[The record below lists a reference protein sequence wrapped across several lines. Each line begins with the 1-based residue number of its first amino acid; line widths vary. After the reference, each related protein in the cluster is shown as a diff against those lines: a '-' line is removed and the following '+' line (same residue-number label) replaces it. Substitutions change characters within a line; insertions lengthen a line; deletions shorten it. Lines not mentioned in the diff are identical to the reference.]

1 MYKSLESKNYCF
13 MAMVKKRL
21 LSKSIMAFL
30 ILSLAIQL
38 SGIFLIRAGSP
49 DSHPDVKNTVKPPI
63 FPIPTELQYNEGLF
77 MFDKEVY
84 ILIPEKESSSDD
96 FLAKLLSG
104 ELADKYEQPI
114 SIKRKSSIP
123 GNEKFILIGDITNS
137 LVKDYCDKKGLSTD
151 LKKLGPEGYILS
163 VSDNSIVVAANG
175 RNGALYGFE
184 SLRQILNT
192 EQGNLVIRKILVKDN
207 PEFAFRGIKLYLPG
221 KENITFFKRFIK
233 DFAALYKFNKIILE
247 LNANMRFD
255 KHPELNI
262 GAAQFYRYLN
272 FSRLDRPPG
281 KHQEFQNSSHQDN
294 GDGGILEKEDV
305 ADLVNYMRKFNIEV
319 IPELPSLT
327 HAYYLLAGHKELA
340 ENMEQPFP
348 DTYCPLKPESYKIYF
363 DVLDEYIEVI
373 HPKIIHIGHDE
384 WRMEKNLCSLCRGKD
399 YGQLYADDVTK
410 IHDYLAKKG
419 IKTAIWGDHL
429 LESVTKKDHQEWES
443 STGYKYNIPGAL
455 TPEQVLKLIPKD
467 IIIFNWFWN
476 DINND
481 RQVSDFGFKQVYGN
495 FTPDI
500 DNWQARTKIKGLMGG
515 APSSWAA
522 TTEKNFGKDQIYDF
536 LGTAN
541 LLWSK
546 HYLTEN
552 ELTDITEFLA
562 CDIKT
567 NFSGKKLPGERG
579 FNIRQLDISPYYNS
593 SLTFGIDSLNGS
605 DLITGSVY
613 SGNNIFRLASP
624 SSGGKRAIVA
634 GSQRTGTE
642 SASVSGITI
651 NKDINSI
658 IFLHACSKAGTN
670 EKAYRMIYNF
680 DETAELLGWYEIVY
694 EDGFIETI
702 PIRYGLNIL
711 DWNWSERMK
720 INKKDE
726 EEGIQRYAYEAR
738 AVRCSKENSD
748 PVTFFSYEWENPRYG
763 KKITAINLR
772 SVKNQSGENAI
783 ILLAVSISE
792 NSKVAPAQG
801 TEKE

>member
-1 MYKSLESKNYCF
+1 MNKSLESQNLYFIKIL
-13 MAMVKKRL
+13 KKIL
-21 LSKSIMAFL
+21 LSKLIFAFI
-30 ILSLAIQL
+30 ILSCAIL
-38 SGIFLIRAGSP
+38 FNGIFCSLAGTI
-49 DSHPDVKNTVKPPI
+49 DIKNKDKPVI
-63 FPIPTELQYNEGLF
+63 FPIPSEALINEGVF
-77 MFDKEVY
+77 TIDKTVY
-84 ILIPEKESSSDD
+84 IMIPEKVSSNDE
-96 FLAKLLSG
+96 FLAKLLSND
-104 ELADKYEQPI
+104 LADKYELPI
-114 SIKRKSSIP
+114 SIFRKSAIS
-123 GNEKFILIGDITNS
+123 EKDKFILIGDITNS
-137 LVKDYCDKKGLSTD
+137 LIKDYCEKKGLVTK
-151 LKKLGPEGYILS
+151 LKELGPEGYILS
-163 VSDNSIVVAANG
+163 VSDNNIVVAANN

-184 SLRQILNT
+184 SLRQIIST
-192 EQGNLVIRKILVKDN
+192 ENGNLVIRKMLVKDH
-207 PEFAFRGIKLYLPG
+207 PEFPFRGIKLYLPG

-262 GAAQFYRYLN
+262 GAVQFYRYLN

-327 HAYYLLAGHKELA
+327 HSYYLLAGHKELA
-340 ENMEQPFP
+340 ENPEQPYP

-363 DVLDEYIEVI
+363 DVLDEYIDVI
-373 HPKIIHIGHDE
+373 HPALIQIGHDE

-410 IHDYLAKKG
+410 IHDFLAKKG

-455 TPEQVLKLIPKD
+455 TPEQVLKSIPKD

-476 DINND
+476 EINND
-481 RQVSDFGFKQVYGN
+481 KQVSDFGFNQVYGN

-500 DNWQARTKIKGLMGG
+500 DNWQSRTKIKGLLGG
-515 APSSWAA
+515 APSSWAG
-522 TTEKNFGKDQIYDF
+522 TTENNFGKDQIYDF

-546 HYLTEN
+546 HYLPEN
-552 ELTDITEFLA
+552 ELAIITESLA
-562 CDIKT
+562 GDIK
-567 NFSGKKLPGERG
+567 NNLSGKTLPGDLN
-579 FNIRQLDISPYYNS
+579 FNIRQLDISSDFNS
-593 SLTFGIDSLNGS
+593 SLISGIDTLNGS
-605 DLITGSVY
+605 DLITGNVN
-613 SGNNIFRLASP
+613 SGNIIFRLDSP
-624 SSGGKRAIVA
+624 ATNGNRAIVV
-634 GSQRTGTE
+634 GSQKKGTV
-642 SASVSGITI
+642 SASVNGIVI

-658 IFLHACSKAGTN
+658 IFLHACAKAGSN

-680 DETAELLGWYEIVY
+680 DETAELLGWYEIIY
-694 EDGFIETI
+694 EDGFVETI

-711 DWNWSERMK
+711 DWSWRQRIMK
-720 INKKDE
+720 NKKIYDE
-726 EEGIQRYAYEAR
+726 NSQKYAYDAR
-738 AVRCSKENSD
+738 AVSCSKENSD
-748 PVTFFSYEWENPRYG
+748 AITFFSFEWKNPRYG
-763 KKITAINLR
+763 KKIAEINLR
-772 SVKNQSGENAI
+772 SLNNKKSDDNAI
-783 ILLAVSISE
+783 ILLAISVSE
-792 NSKVAPAQG
+792 NSEIAPALG